1 MGNNIQKRDRN
12 PGVLKPNNDNN
23 KKTQPDKKT
32 PLPPGGKK
40 K

>member
-1 MGNNIQKRDRN
+1 MENNIKKRDRN
-12 PGVLKPNNDNN
+12 PGVIKPNQDKN
-23 KKTQPDKKT
+23 KKAEPDKNT

>member
-1 MGNNIQKRDRN
+1 MENNIQKRDRN
-12 PGVLKPNNDNN
+12 PVVPKPNNDNN
-23 KKTQPDKKT
+23 KKAQPDKKT